1 MICEEFDQ
9 LNAKEKT
16 EFIGKLVHS
25 VQSDP
30 DLYSMAQKIIEMGEE
45 KGLFEGVKILHPN
58 TKDV

>member
-1 MICEEFDQ
+1 MICPQFEE
-9 LNAKEKT
+9 LTPKEKT

-30 DLYSMAQKIIEMGEE
+30 ELYSMAHEIIKMAEE